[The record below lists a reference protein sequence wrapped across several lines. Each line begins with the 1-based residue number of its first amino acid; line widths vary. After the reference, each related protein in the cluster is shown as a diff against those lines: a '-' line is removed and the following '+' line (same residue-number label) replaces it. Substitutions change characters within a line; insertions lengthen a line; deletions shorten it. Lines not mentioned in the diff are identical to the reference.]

1 MQIEFLV
8 EERSAEAALRNLL
21 PKMLRAGH
29 VFNVRVFDGKT
40 DLLSKLPSRL
50 RGYRGWLPRDSCIVV
65 LVDEDREDCRE
76 LKDRL
81 ENDAAQAKLL
91 TKTAAHGRRRFQVV
105 NRLAVE
111 ELEAWFFGNVQALAR
126 AYPRVPRTLGQKA
139 KYRNPDAI
147 AGGTWEALERVLK
160 NAGYYSAGLPKIE
173 AVGTYPHTWIPCE
186 TPRRVSEFSRK
197 DLTR

>member
-50 RGYRGWLPRDSCIVV
+50 RGYRRWLPRDSCIVV

-111 ELEAWFFGNVQALAR
+111 ELEHVNISCLRCSDEKSPGCPVGKQHRAPERWLPPAR
-126 AYPRVPRTLGQKA
+126 HAFARTRA
-139 KYRNPDAI
+139 
-147 AGGTWEALERVLK
+147 
-160 NAGYYSAGLPKIE
+160 
-173 AVGTYPHTWIPCE
+173 
-186 TPRRVSEFSRK
+186 
-197 DLTR
+197 